1 MVKTFFSHI
10 QRKGVS
16 TLSTKQKPF
25 KIKAAPIESFDA
37 HALYKLKFSDAAQK
51 IREMDTH
58 QKAAIVFE
66 INLITKSLYNIANRY
81 GNDQYK
87 RDEQITSK
95 QFEEIIRKIKHWE
108 TLLYWLFEID
118 VLMEKHTP
126 DHLAELANEQIQQE
140 IAKWKQKCKEMESY
154 R

>member
-10 QRKGVS
+10 QRKEV
-16 TLSTKQKPF
+16 LSLPTKQKPF

-81 GNDQYK
+81 GNDHYK
-87 RDEQITSK
+87 RD
-95 QFEEIIRKIKHWE
+95 
-108 TLLYWLFEID
+108 
-118 VLMEKHTP
+118 
-126 DHLAELANEQIQQE
+126 EQIQQE
-140 IAKWKQKCKEMESY
+140 IAKWKQKCMESY
-154 R
+154 RVVGGNATE